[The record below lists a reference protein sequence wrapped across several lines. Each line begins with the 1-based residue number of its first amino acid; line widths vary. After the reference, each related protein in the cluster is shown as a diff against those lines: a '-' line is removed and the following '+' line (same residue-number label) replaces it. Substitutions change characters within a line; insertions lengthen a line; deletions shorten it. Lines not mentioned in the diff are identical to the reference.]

1 MSEQD
6 LEVYRRS
13 RLPPSAFRL
22 PGMEDM
28 KVQRQQVRS
37 TLDMGRLKLQQPSC
51 SKDADGV
58 QLRNSSPEN
67 GKFKNDQSQVFQ
79 FNSPKNPFNN
89 TFCFYCFT
97 GQIP

>member
-37 TLDMGRLKLQQPSC
+37 TIDMGRLKLQQPSC
-51 SKDADGV
+51 SKDVDGV

-67 GKFKNDQSQVFQ
+67 GKFKNETSQVI
-79 FNSPKNPFNN
+79 KNVHSKSVS
-89 TFCFYCFT
+89 
-97 GQIP
+97 III

>member
-1 MSEQD
+1 M
-6 LEVYRRS
+6 EVYRRS

-37 TLDMGRLKLQQPSC
+37 TLDMRLKLQQPSC

-58 QLRNSSPEN
+58 
-67 GKFKNDQSQVFQ
+67 KNDPFQV
-79 FNSPKNPFNN
+79 
-89 TFCFYCFT
+89 C
-97 GQIP
+97 QINFLKTH

>member
-22 PGMEDM
+22 PGMEDA

-37 TLDMGRLKLQQPSC
+37 TLDIGRLKLQQPSC

-67 GKFKNDQSQVFQ
+67 GKLKNEATQVCH
-79 FNSPKNPFNN
+79 SIDLLVKIISNN
-89 TFCFYCFT
+89 NIIIT